1 MSGALAFDM
10 GAYAYSAAMTAIGL
24 MYEAARNALENEH
37 QNLEIAKEDYLHRL
51 EQGGDPIGEWED
63 GHKLWDQ
70 EDKYRL
76 DQLALEDALDEL
88 RVTSVIAIY
97 HAWERHMPN
106 SDGRQR
112 GFDGL
117 IADAQKSDVSVHPDI
132 GALRAAANYF
142 KHGGNHW
149 RQLLIAGWPDRFT
162 EKAFT
167 GNRTENWVRGLY
179 IKEADFWWFLDI
191 AKTSQRP
198 IVQGDWQ

>member
-1 MSGALAFDM
+1 MAFDM
-10 GAYAYSAAMTAIGL
+10 GAYAYSATMNAIGS
-24 MYEAARNALENEH
+24 MYEAARNALENQH
-37 QNLEIAKEDYLHRL
+37 QNLEVAKEDYQRL
-51 EQGGDPIGEWED
+51 LDQGGEPIGEWED

-88 RVTSVIAIY
+88 RATSVIAVY

-106 SDGRQR
+106 PDGRQR

-117 IADAQKSDVSVHPDI
+117 ISDARKSDVAIDPNI

-149 RQLLIAGWPDRFT
+149 RKQLVDGWPDRFS

-167 GNRTENWVRGLY
+167 VHRTENWVRGLHL
-179 IKEADFWWFLDI
+179 KEADIWWLLDI
-191 AKTSQRP
+191 AKASQRP
-198 IVQGDWQ
+198 IIKVDWE